1 MSGPEPELVAD
12 RGTAARRI
20 AAPAHAIFLLV
31 SHPARHVDID
41 GSGMLQAAPGATPL
55 TAVGQTFDMDMDR
68 RPLGD
73 IPTMAEYQVRCTV
86 TQLIPDRLIEWT
98 VRAAG
103 KPPAGHLYGWQ
114 IEPLTD
120 GECLVTLYC
129 DWTNISDEL
138 RARSAGPSCRPT
150 GCSARSTTSIASPRG
165 PSRRGAGARP
175 RHGNIN
181 GWRQRSAARRTGKIE
196 RVKALLT
203 GIGSPGRAQ
212 IDLFGT
218 SYPTGLPT
226 ITSKR
231 WSS

>member
-1 MSGPEPELVAD
+1 MEPAWPAHRLAAAKDAIEAEPVSAD
-12 RGTAARRI
+12 RVTVTRRI
-20 AAPAHAIFLLV
+20 AAPAHAIFVLV
-31 SHPARHVDID
+31 SNPARHVDLD
-41 GSGMLQAAPGATPL
+41 GSGMLQAAPGARPL

-73 IPTMAEYQVRCTV
+73 IPTMAEYTVRCTV

-138 RARSAGPSCRPT
+138 RARFRWPVVPADRL
-150 GCSARSTTSIASPRG
+150 
-165 PSRRGAGARP
+165 
-175 RHGNIN
+175 
-181 GWRQRSAARRTGKIE
+181 QRSVENLDRLATRPDMRPDRR
-196 RVKALLT
+196 
-203 GIGSPGRAQ
+203 PG
-212 IDLFGT
+212 GV
-218 SYPTGLPT
+218 
-226 ITSKR
+226 
-231 WSS
+231 